1 MKEKLIKC
9 KIKTTNSLI
18 VECELTIETIKELK
32 QLYRVTIYN
41 IK

>member
-9 KIKTTNSLI
+9 KIKTLNGFF
-18 VECELTIETIKELK
+18 VECELTIETIKKLK
-32 QLYRVTIYN
+32 QLYRVIIYN